1 MSTDHL
7 AKARDYLA
15 RGEEFYARAADEIL
29 AAQKQDGLQQKQ
41 IAEYLGRSPSW
52 VNLLVQ
58 WRRAAISDPKSA
70 AASPFGGPAENEAR
84 YDRQARTAL
93 KDPDRRR
100 KALADLDTR
109 EVEQVARDA
118 HTEVIGRA
126 RAQRREQVTEP
137 TVGELMGDEQFDP
150 SQVWA
155 DSLIISVTAAVAKL
169 AARVKREGLVLG
181 SLEVEEA
188 LADLETAEGRIAEI
202 RAALRERITEGALS

>member
-15 RGEEFYARAADEIL
+15 RGEEFYARAADEII
-29 AAQKQDGLQQKQ
+29 AAQKADPTLGYREIGARLDRSEKWARMLVRWRTS
-41 IAEYLGRSPSW
+41 AE
-52 VNLLVQ
+52 
-58 WRRAAISDPKSA
+58 DPPP
-70 AASPFGGPAENEAR
+70 SPFGGEVENGAR

-155 DSLIISVTAAVAKL
+155 DALIISVTAAVAKL
-169 AARVKREGLVLG
+169 AARVKREGLILG

>member
-7 AKARDYLA
+7 ARARDYLA
-15 RGEEFYARAADEIL
+15 RGEEFYARAADEIIAAREADPTLGYREIGKRL
-29 AAQKQDGLQQKQ
+29 ARS
-41 IAEYLGRSPSW
+41 EYWARELVKWRTSAMDTSPT
-52 VNLLVQ
+52 
-58 WRRAAISDPKSA
+58 
-70 AASPFGGPAENEAR
+70 PFGGEVENTAR

-155 DSLIISVTAAVAKL
+155 DALIISVTAAVAKL
-169 AARVKREGLVLG
+169 AARVKREGLILG